1 MPKEKAGRSRAVRAE
16 WEVVAEGTDR
26 LTVPGGWIY
35 RTARRGAAST
45 TCFVPEESADA
56 ARMSALQH
64 SARELKQKLEQLKL
78 LLDQL
83 SASRTLGGPSTRST
97 KVH

>member
-1 MPKEKAGRSRAVRAE
+1 MPNEKTGRSRAVRAE

-35 RTARRGAAST
+35 RTARRGAGTA
-45 TCFVPEESADA
+45 TCFVPEESTDAD
-56 ARMSALQH
+56 RLGALQH
-64 SARELKQKLEQLKL
+64 SARELKLKLEQLKA

-83 SASRTLGGPSTRST
+83 AATRTLGPATTRST
-97 KVH
+97 KIH

>member
-1 MPKEKAGRSRAVRAE
+1 MANGKAGRSRAERAE

-35 RTARRGAAST
+35 RTTRRGAGTA
-45 TCFVPEESADA
+45 TCFVPEESAGA
-56 ARMSALQH
+56 ERLGALQH
-64 SARELKQKLEQLKL
+64 SARELKVKLEQLKA
-78 LLDQL
+78 LLDQI
-83 SASRTLGGPSTRST
+83 AARPLGSSTPRNT